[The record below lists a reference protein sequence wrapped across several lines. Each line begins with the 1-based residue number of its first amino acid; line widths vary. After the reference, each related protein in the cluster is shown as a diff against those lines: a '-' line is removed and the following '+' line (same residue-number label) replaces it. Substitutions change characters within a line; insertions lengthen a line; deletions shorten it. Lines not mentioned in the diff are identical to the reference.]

1 MVEHVKGS
9 RLKRMAR
16 FATIAARTT
25 KDVVQAK
32 AMQKLAGHDE
42 GQVASALK
50 PTASRM
56 VEVLG
61 EMKGAA
67 TKLGQF
73 IALADQ
79 DTFPDEAKKVLNRLL
94 HQTPQRMSPEDARA
108 VVVRELGQEPEAL
121 FSAWED
127 EPFASASMGQ
137 VHRATL
143 PDGREVVVKLQFPGV
158 DAAIEHDIRNAGIM
172 FKGMSLAGGILDTR
186 EYFDEVAAT
195 LRRELDY
202 TEEIAQLKAYR
213 DALAPWPDLVVPGV
227 VEALCTS
234 RLLVLDRLDG
244 PTMLEFAEDP
254 ETPPEARFRVA
265 AQLVAAIWGPFL
277 RQGLI
282 HADPHPGNYIVLP
295 DGRLGVLDFGATK
308 QLTPDFAVAYWEIV
322 TASVRGERAD
332 YLGIFD
338 RIDFSFPDDRAA
350 TRVWLDE
357 LVTIVERPLRQDFYD
372 WATCQITP
380 DCRKQVSTAPVLALQ
395 VRGPVESLMF
405 YRAAVGAAGD
415 FRMLKAAGNFREVL
429 RGVLETAQTHMAP
442 EVADALAAQGADVRF

>member
-9 RLKRMAR
+9 RIKRMAR

-32 AMQKLAGHDE
+32 AMQKLRGDDE
-42 GQVASALK
+42 SAVAESLK
-50 PTASRM
+50 PTAARM

-79 DTFPDEAKKVLNRLL
+79 DTFPEEAKRVLNRLL
-94 HQTPQRMSPEDARA
+94 HQTPQRMSAQAAHD
-108 VVVRELGQEPEAL
+108 VVVRELGEAPEVL
-121 FSAWED
+121 FSRWEL

-137 VHRATL
+137 VHGATL
-143 PDGREVVVKLQFPGV
+143 HDGTEVVVKLQFPGV

-186 EYFDEVAAT
+186 EYFEEVAET

-202 TEEIAQLKAYR
+202 GQEIAQLRAYKE
-213 DALAPWPDLVVPGV
+213 ALKPWPDLVVPDV
-227 VEALCTS
+227 FEELCTE
-234 RLLVLDRLDG
+234 RVLVLERLDG
-244 PTMLEFAEDP
+244 PTMLEFAEDASNGA
-254 ETPPEARFRVA
+254 EARFRVA
-265 AQLVAAIWGPFL
+265 SQVVAAIWGPFL

-282 HADPHPGNYIVLP
+282 HADPHPGNYIVLD

-308 QLTPDFAVAYWEIV
+308 QLSDPFVLAYWQIV
-322 TASVRGERAD
+322 TASIQLQKAD

-338 RIDFSFPDDRAA
+338 EIGFTFPTDREA
-350 TRVWLDE
+350 TRVWMDQ
-357 LVTIVERPLRQDFYD
+357 LVEIVERPLRNDFYD
-372 WATCQITP
+372 WGACMLTP
-380 DCRKQVSTAPVLALQ
+380 DCRSHMTKNPMLAMQ

-415 FRMLKAAGNFREVL
+415 FRMLKAAGNFQRVL
-429 RGVLETAQTHMAP
+429 IDVLKTAHSAMTPELLARLQERGV
-442 EVADALAAQGADVRF
+442 EVPT